1 LITTSSSQVNSNQD
15 MPLVSESPL
24 VVEEPVVESIEVIKP
39 VSSKNSISAEEYAD
53 HMQLSLNQLE
63 TVTLMLQVLEQTDG
77 GPAPT
82 E

>member
-1 LITTSSSQVNSNQD
+1 MPENTTS
-15 MPLVSESPL
+15 
-24 VVEEPVVESIEVIKP
+24 VEPAVPVVKP
-39 VSSKNSISAEEYAD
+39 TDHQFQKLFLSQDYAD

-63 TVTLMLQVLEQTDG
+63 TVTLMLQVLDQADG